1 MVIFSVVVAFV
12 IAFLSGLGIGGG
24 GLFATYLAMFTP
36 LPQLSVQGF
45 NLIFFL
51 FCACS
56 SVIVQ
61 ILVGRRIRVGAVLIM
76 VISGLVGACA
86 GAFLSIALPQEYLRR
101 IFGMMLVATGLV
113 ALGRLY
119 SKNRSTDT
127 DTEKNNLTDRNGK
140 NGEK

>member
-61 ILVGRRIRVGAVLIM
+61 ILVGRRIRLGAVLIM
-76 VISGLVGACA
+76 VISGFVGACA